1 MPEKTPYHRTD
12 LAAIQLKISEGKEDA
27 FGALLGLFT
36 KRLINFAET
45 MIHNNVVAEELV
57 EDVFIKIWLRRSTLP
72 SIQNLEVYLYVAVK
86 NACIN
91 EISKKSL
98 EFSQQPLDLFENGFI
113 SSETPADTLI
123 NLETLG
129 LIEDIVDRL
138 PPRCRLIF
146 KLVREDGLCYKTVA
160 EILDISV
167 NTIDN
172 QMATAVKR
180 ISESLHLNKPKS
192 IYTRR
197 KS

>member
-1 MPEKTPYHRTD
+1 MPQKTPYQLTD

-57 EDVFIKIWLRRSTLP
+57 EDVFIKIWLRRATLP
-72 SIQNLEVYLYVAVK
+72 SIKNIEVYLYVAVK

-98 EFSQQPLDLFENGFI
+98 EFSQQPIDLFENGII
-113 SSETPADTLI
+113 SNETPVDTLI
-123 NLETLG
+123 NLETFG
-129 LIEDIVDRL
+129 LIKEIVDSL

-160 EILDISV
+160 EILDISI

-172 QMATAVKR
+172 QMAIAVKR
-180 ISESLHLNKPKS
+180 ISESLHLNKPKFVLAKRHS
-192 IYTRR
+192 
-197 KS
+197 